1 MGLSSLPPN
10 SSSISIQLQ
19 RKIRTGIFWVIGATL
34 LFALPSNSQSAFG
47 MLFLAL
53 GLQNAINFS
62 IERAIV
68 QSPRQDQPFLN
79 TAWTLQILCGIACC
93 LLGCGFVGFMVLYF
107 KQPLSSWLP
116 TLGISSFAIV
126 ATSLNSTKIAS
137 AERDFAW
144 ENVIS
149 MHIVAAWIGKVIA
162 FLITIFLMRSSFGS
176 QLPTWELLI
185 KGSVSAVSFCWLSH
199 FFIQGIPNKIQW
211 ENSAFQLIYRYGRW
225 IIAIVIIDSIQ
236 YAIKEILI
244 GKNLDINS
252 LGSYY
257 FLLNINSF
265 IMGFGFVYALRHWI
279 LFPVYSKILRTY
291 PYLLNAFLKKSRLII
306 IGFVSIL
313 IISSIFLGKP
323 LLLMIFGNRWERVID
338 LLPFLALPG
347 IVNIISS
354 TYDDV
359 LYAQGKTSTLF
370 SFTAI
375 QAVLEIALIVLGMSV
390 LGMGFWLQGVLL
402 ASIISSYLM
411 YAVKAIYF
419 SRQSLWQPSVD
430 FPFLAITSILLIVF
444 FSQGKGLSLVS
455 LG

>member
-1 MGLSSLPPN
+1 MGLSSLPP
-10 SSSISIQLQ
+10 SSPSISPQLQ
-19 RKIRTGIFWVIGATL
+19 RKIRTGILWVIGATL

-47 MLFLAL
+47 TLFLAL
-53 GLQNAINFS
+53 GLQNAVNFA

-79 TAWTLQILCGIACC
+79 TAWTLQIFCGIACC

-107 KQPLSSWLP
+107 KQPLSYWLP

-144 ENVIS
+144 KNVITI
-149 MHIVAAWIGKVIA
+149 HIVTAWIGKVVA
-162 FLITIFLMRSSFGS
+162 FFITISPMRFSLGS
-176 QLPTWELLI
+176 QLPSWDLLI
-185 KGSVSAVSFCWLSH
+185 KSSVSAVSFCWLSH
-199 FFIQGIPNKIQW
+199 FFTQGMPNKIQW
-211 ENSAFQLIYRYGRW
+211 ENAAFQSIYRYGRW
-225 IIAIVIIDSIQ
+225 IIAIVIIDSLQ
-236 YAIKEILI
+236 YTLKIILV
-244 GKNLDINS
+244 GKFLDIES

-279 LFPVYSKILRTY
+279 LFPVYSKIIRTY
-291 PYLLNAFLKKSRLII
+291 PYLLNSLLKKSRLIT
-306 IGFVSIL
+306 IGFMSIL

-323 LLLMIFGNRWERVID
+323 LLLMIFGGRWERIID
-338 LLPFLALPG
+338 LLPLLTLPG
-347 IVNIISS
+347 IVHIISS

-375 QAVLEIALIVLGMSV
+375 QVVLEIALIVLGM
-390 LGMGFWLQGVLL
+390 GFGLQGVLL
-402 ASIISSYLM
+402 GSIISSYLM

-430 FPFLAITSILLIVF
+430 FPFLAIASILLIVF